1 MPLWSDLK
9 GHFAEAMFGWKWG
22 NLACDSCQRPGG
34 LTGMQIG
41 HTIVALNLPSRSM
54 LRIVTALSWCP
65 PPSSSS
71 HPETVCVCEAE
82 KWELGGQT
90 EWLLFSRGFSHS
102 VKGEGCRAGNDISFW
117 VAQSDGAACP
127 PHFLPVV
134 TVQSPWHCSPPQ
146 FRSAACARCGS
157 RCSIE
162 WQLMWCAR
170 CQTYKSRKVYFQSLY
185 SPFCTHFEVAFFF
198 FFFYIAHK

>member
-65 PPSSSS
+65 PPLLLL
-71 HPETVCVCEAE
+71 PPRNCVCL
-82 KWELGGQT
+82 WGG
-90 EWLLFSRGFSHS
+90 EM
-102 VKGEGCRAGNDISFW
+102 RAGGANR
-117 VAQSDGAACP
+117 VAIIQQGILSQCKGGRVQGWKWYQFLGCSVWWRCMSPTLSACSNC
-127 PHFLPVV
+127 PVALALLTTSV
-134 TVQSPWHCSPPQ
+134 
-146 FRSAACARCGS
+146 
-157 RCSIE
+157 
-162 WQLMWCAR
+162 
-170 CQTYKSRKVYFQSLY
+170 
-185 SPFCTHFEVAFFF
+185 
-198 FFFYIAHK
+198 